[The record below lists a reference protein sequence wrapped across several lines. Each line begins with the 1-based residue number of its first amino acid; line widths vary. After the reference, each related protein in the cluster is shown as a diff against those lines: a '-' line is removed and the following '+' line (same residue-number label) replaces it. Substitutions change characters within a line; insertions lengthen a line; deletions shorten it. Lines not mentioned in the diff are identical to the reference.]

1 MQVIELTQP
10 LSFLLLLN
18 SFMTI
23 TLIFNQN
30 ESAKDSI
37 SLQNTATSSN
47 LIEQLTW
54 ITLISQFILLL
65 IKIKVTDF

>member
-1 MQVIELTQP
+1 MQAIELTQP
-10 LSFLLLLN
+10 FFFLLLLN

-65 IKIKVTDF
+65 IKIKLTDF

>member
-1 MQVIELTQP
+1 MIELTQP

-54 ITLISQFILLL
+54 ITLIIQFFLLL